1 MVDGVAETMAG
12 VEAHVARPV
21 GTLRLSLPFAFA
33 ADIVGPAIGRFAALY
48 PGIRLEISVSNQVED
63 LIAGGFD
70 LAVRIGPLED
80 SSLIRRSLGR
90 MPQDLVASPSY
101 LRARGRPGTL
111 ADLHEHCVVGI
122 RPALTLAVQGP
133 DGPGSV
139 QMEAQV
145 AVNDPK
151 TMMSVIR
158 GGAGIGAVPR
168 FLAQDA
174 LGDGTLEIVLPEY
187 RLPPAEMSIVHYG
200 AGTAN
205 PRADLFATFLQTEMR
220 ERAAASRP

>member
-1 MVDGVAETMAG
+1 
-12 VEAHVARPV
+12 
-21 GTLRLSLPFAFA
+21 
-33 ADIVGPAIGRFAALY
+33 
-48 PGIRLEISVSNQVED
+48 
-63 LIAGGFD
+63 
-70 LAVRIGPLED
+70 
-80 SSLIRRSLGR
+80 
-90 MPQDLVASPSY
+90 
-101 LRARGRPGTL
+101 
-111 ADLHEHCVVGI
+111 
-122 RPALTLAVQGP
+122 
-133 DGPGSV
+133 
-139 QMEAQV
+139 MEAQV

-187 RLPPAEMSIVHYG
+187 RLPPAEMSVVHYG